1 MRVLNIVLGRPNLIN
16 GRRIVETNVESVVI
30 RVACNHGLGLS
41 LCELTAIVCDQFP
54 RLPPL
59 TDDRFKCCSG
69 VRFRGQRNGQ
79 DATTAYALR
88 NQHMAAVLCA
98 PFFVGLASQLI
109 NSAPHQSSRLVVVTL
124 HLYIGD
130 GDNT

>member
-69 VRFRGQRNGQ
+69 VRSRGKRNGQ
-79 DATTAYALR
+79 YATTAYALR
-88 NQHMAAVLCA
+88 KQHMVAVLRA
-98 PFFVGLASQLI
+98 PFLCGPSFK
-109 NSAPHQSSRLVVVTL
+109 HEQSGCPS
-124 HLYIGD
+124 II
-130 GDNT
+130 

>member
-16 GRRIVETNVESVVI
+16 GRRIVDTNVEYVVI

-41 LCELTAIVCDQFP
+41 LCELTAIGCDQFP

-59 TDDRFKCCSG
+59 TDDRYKCCSG
-69 VRFRGQRNGQ
+69 VRSRGKRNGQ

-88 NQHMAAVLCA
+88 KQHMATVLRGP
-98 PFFVGLASQLI
+98 PFLCGPSFK
-109 NSAPHQSSRLVVVTL
+109 HEQSGCPS
-124 HLYIGD
+124 II
-130 GDNT
+130 

>member
-69 VRFRGQRNGQ
+69 VRVRGQRNGQ
-79 DATTAYALR
+79 YATTAYALR
-88 NQHMAAVLCA
+88 KQHMAAVLRPPLC
-98 PFFVGLASQLI
+98 VGLASKLS
-109 NSAPHQSSRLVVVTL
+109 NSAAHPTSRLVVVIL
-124 HLYIGD
+124 QMYIGG